1 LKPPRDR
8 ILAAAERIHRKAGI
22 EALSLR
28 AVARE
33 VGITPMAIYRHFR
46 DKNAL
51 IAALVE
57 TGFATWEHRLAEAV
71 RARTPRQRIERALVA
86 YAEFAL
92 GEPRMFELMFLVP
105 RRHIP
110 PAPAS
115 LASTSS
121 PSFALLIAAVRD
133 VMREGHSVHRDP
145 PEMILFAWSTAHG
158 LIALHFSGRFGGDDR
173 VFRSLYA
180 AQVRQL
186 LRLVRGG

>member
-1 LKPPRDR
+1 MKPARDR

-22 EALSLR
+22 EALSMR
-28 AVARE
+28 AVAKG

-57 TGFATWEHRLAEAV
+57 LGFARWEQHLAEAV
-71 RARTPRQRIERALVA
+71 RARTPRQRIEHALVA

-92 GEPRMFELMFLVP
+92 DEPRMFELMFLVP
-105 RRHIP
+105 RQHIP
-110 PAPAS
+110 QAPAS
-115 LASTSS
+115 LASTPSR
-121 PSFALLIAAVRD
+121 SFASLIAAVHD
-133 VMREGHSVHRDP
+133 YMREGRFVHDDP
-145 PEMILFAWSTAHG
+145 AEIILFAWSAAHG

-173 VFRSLYA
+173 VFRPLYA
-180 AQVRQL
+180 TQVRRL